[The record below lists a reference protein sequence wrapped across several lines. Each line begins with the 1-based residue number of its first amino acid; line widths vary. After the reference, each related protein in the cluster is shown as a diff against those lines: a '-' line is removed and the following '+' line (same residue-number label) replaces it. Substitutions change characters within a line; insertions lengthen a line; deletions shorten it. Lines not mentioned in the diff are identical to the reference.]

1 MLIRKLV
8 GNIKL
13 VQLLHLSGATADITA
28 HSWSAGNLGN
38 LNHLKLKQMN
48 LNCNACAAA
57 LAQPSSLQIHA
68 WAVAMDPL
76 TDVNF
81 SCQNMLN
88 YGNLTLS
95 KTKGE

>member
-1 MLIRKLV
+1 M
-8 GNIKL
+8 
-13 VQLLHLSGATADITA
+13 QLLHLNRATADISA
-28 HSWSAGNLGN
+28 DSWCAGNLGN
-38 LNHLKLKQMN
+38 LNHLKVKHMN

-81 SCQNMLN
+81 SCQSVLN
-88 YGNLTLS
+88 YGDLTVKNQRRVRILDCLF
-95 KTKGE
+95 